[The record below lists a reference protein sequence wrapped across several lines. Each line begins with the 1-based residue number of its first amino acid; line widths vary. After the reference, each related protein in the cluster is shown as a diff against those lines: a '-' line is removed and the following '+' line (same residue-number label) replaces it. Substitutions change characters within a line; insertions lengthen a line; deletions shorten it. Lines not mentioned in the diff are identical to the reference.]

1 MRNRAAKEE
10 FMTSIAKLMRIA
22 ALAATIFA
30 GGSTIAI
37 AQTADEPADTTEQ
50 DQGSQLTQ
58 PGTTG
63 PGMMGKG
70 MMGQGMMQTGSTDA
84 MPMMHMRG
92 HMMKIMFAVADTNA
106 DGGLSFEELAT
117 IQRRIFDQV
126 DANKD
131 GKVTAEEI
139 QAFMRE

>member
-1 MRNRAAKEE
+1 
-10 FMTSIAKLMRIA
+10 MTSTVRLMRVA

-30 GGSTIAI
+30 GGSNAAT
-37 AQTADEPADTTEQ
+37 AQTADAPADTTEH
-50 DQGSQLTQ
+50 DQGPQLTQ
-58 PGTTG
+58 PDMTA

-84 MPMMHMRG
+84 MPMMRMPG

-106 DGGLSFEELAT
+106 DGGLSFEELTT
-117 IQRRIFDQV
+117 IQRRIFDQA

-131 GKVTAEEI
+131 GKVTPEEV
-139 QAFMRE
+139 QAFVRE